1 MYALHAIPV
10 ENFVDCFHSARDC
23 NYDAGLREMSAFKR
37 RAPAP
42 PKNAQSASTEV
53 SGSNSASPSSKP
65 PGTRVSAYNASLL
78 LSTGLASLDDI
89 LGGGLPLGSLSMIHQ
104 DLVSTYTRLLLKFA
118 VAQGIVS
125 GQECWV
131 WADEA
136 ELDSEF
142 REQLP
147 GLDQPVS
154 STQTTTIKEKEK
166 EGDEMKIAFN
176 YAGLGKFQR
185 SVESQ
190 PEPPG
195 ASTLIESSLS

>member
-1 MYALHAIPV
+1 
-10 ENFVDCFHSARDC
+10 
-23 NYDAGLREMSAFKR
+23 MSAFKR

-42 PKNAQSASTEV
+42 PKNAQPPSAEATG
-53 SGSNSASPSSKP
+53 GSSSSSSSAPAPSKP

-89 LGGGLPLGSLSMIHQ
+89 LGGGLPLGSLSLIHQ
-104 DLVSTYTRLLLKFA
+104 DLVSTYTRLVLKFA
-118 VAQGIVS
+118 VAQGVVS

-142 REQLP
+142 RKQLP
-147 GLDQPVS
+147 GLDQPIS
-154 STQTTTIKEKEK
+154 ASQSTAKEKEK
-166 EGDEMKIAFN
+166 ERQGDGEMKIAFN

-195 ASTLIESSLS
+195 ACILIVFHQSGG